1 MTKPTDAARGAARL
15 PQYYRIL
22 RRFLQAGIYRCSS
35 ADIAAHT
42 AYSAVAV
49 RKDLARFGSCAKQ
62 GYGYHIKQLYTALG
76 EYLGLQDQFRAVAVG
91 APAPLSLVTGHP
103 LFAVHGIRLCGV
115 ICVGDASIA
124 TDTLSLTLSDLPD
137 FCRTERVSLLVLL
150 SPVEESLL
158 HAAVDAGVCGI
169 LSLCDEDDAVR
180 AVAQARGIAVRRL
193 HPMDDLISL
202 CCEMRLATQNES
214 KENKT

>member
-1 MTKPTDAARGAARL
+1 MTKPTDAALGATRL

-35 ADIAAHT
+35 AEIAAHT

-49 RKDLARFGSCAKQ
+49 RKDLARFGGCAKQ
-62 GYGYHIKQLYTALG
+62 GYGYHVKQLYTALG

-91 APAPLSLVTGHP
+91 AAAPLSLVTEHP
-103 LFAVHGIRLCGV
+103 LFAVHGIRLCGA
-115 ICVGDASIA
+115 ICTEQNAAAKDPA
-124 TDTLSLTLSDLPD
+124 LTLSDLPSL
-137 FCRTERVSLLVLL
+137 CRTAHASLLVLL

-158 HAAVDAGVCGI
+158 HAAVDAGVRGI

-202 CCEMRLATQNES
+202 CCEMRLAAQNQT
-214 KENKT
+214 KENKI